1 MPPKKVVKAPAKGK
15 KVSAHLAAAA
25 AAATVVATC
34 EPRNISNRTLQCEAK
49 GIPWFIG
56 TMRENFNQAL
66 CRTQKAV
73 ESDEKWQ
80 AANPAHKKAMVQAA
94 RSQKEQQERDL
105 GYDWQVAARNM
116 GFRTKGNNFLWKEGC
131 PIYGTAGASD
141 PTEEEEEEEEELPF
155 SLPDN
160 EPTTKKRRRDDED
173 DDEDDPNGDYTK
185 RAFKLPPSSPVLCGL
200 RSLDLWCRPAPLC
213 FPWVSLIPSIHLN
226 PFEQST
232 GMVSQAVVRLCATPW
247 PPGHLFPLLS
257 YFSPLLCLRALH
269 KAAGGRNIWTCLVEY
284 RELQAQIKL
293 FLRSSIIFTRA
304 KTS

>member
-25 AAATVVATC
+25 AANSSSTTSTTSTSTTATTVVATC

-66 CRTQKAV
+66 CRTQKAL
-73 ESDEKWQ
+73 EKTHEWRD
-80 AANPAHKKAMVQAA
+80 ANPAVKKTMLQAA

-105 GYDWQVAARNM
+105 GYDWRVAARNM
-116 GFRTKGNNFLWKEGC
+116 GFRAKGNNFLWKEGC

-141 PTEEEEEEEEELPF
+141 PTEEEEEEEEEELPF

-160 EPTTKKRRRDDED
+160 EPTIKKRRRDDED

-185 RAFKLPPSSPVLCGL
+185 RAFKLPPSSPALCGL

-226 PFEQST
+226 PFLKPSLDFAPLR
-232 GMVSQAVVRLCATPW
+232 GRL
-247 PPGHLFPLLS
+247 
-257 YFSPLLCLRALH
+257 ALP